1 MRQSDRSFRPGYA
14 TVFCPIR
21 SQFRV
26 HEKQVFSVTPPKAPA
41 VSGNDQNARP
51 AWIQEVTVPA
61 LSAYAYQ
68 VGRSLVLANRSLA
81 VSGVSN
87 S

>member
-1 MRQSDRSFRPGYA
+1 MRQSDRGFRPGYA

-51 AWIQEVTVPA
+51 AWIQ
-61 LSAYAYQ
+61 
-68 VGRSLVLANRSLA
+68 
-81 VSGVSN
+81 
-87 S
+87 